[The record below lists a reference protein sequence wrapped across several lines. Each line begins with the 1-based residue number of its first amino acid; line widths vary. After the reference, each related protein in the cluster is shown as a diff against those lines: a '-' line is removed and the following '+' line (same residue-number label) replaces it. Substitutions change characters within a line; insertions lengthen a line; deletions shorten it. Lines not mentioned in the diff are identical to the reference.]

1 MSSGFQ
7 TTLLASAL
15 LAALTLVSPRG
26 SAARPAGDLPPAT
39 GELDALDRLAA
50 ALRSDL
56 HLEQQRLDTACK
68 FTEIRARLIR
78 VRDEAVGAA
87 ARLGSLWRSG
97 RLRAHGLARSEVL
110 VYDLAALIYEADRD
124 TALADT
130 LATLEEETRQGSA
143 EARALFRRMVEI
155 HPAAPACLSGA
166 LDEPERGDLA
176 AVRALQRALS
186 IDSVADSILVIRGIR

>member
-1 MSSGFQ
+1 MSNGFR
-7 TTLLASAL
+7 TTLLASTL
-15 LAALTLVSPRG
+15 LTALTLTSPPG
-26 SAARPAGDLPPAT
+26 SAARQAGDAPPAT

-56 HLEQQRLDTACK
+56 HLEQKRLDSACE
-68 FTEIRARLIR
+68 FTEIRAHLIR
-78 VRDEAVGAA
+78 VRDEAVAA
-87 ARLGSLWRSG
+87 AERLGSLWRSG
-97 RLRAHGLARSEVL
+97 RLRPRGLAMSEVL
-110 VYDLAALIYEADRD
+110 VYDFAALIYEARRD

-143 EARALFRRMVEI
+143 EARAQFLRMVEI

-166 LDEPERGDLA
+166 LDQPERGDLA

-186 IDSVADSILVIRGIR
+186 LDPVTDSLLVIRGIR

>member
-1 MSSGFQ
+1 MQ
-7 TTLLASAL
+7 HASEA
-15 LAALTLVSPRG
+15 
-26 SAARPAGDLPPAT
+26 D
-39 GELDALDRLAA
+39 LDAQVETICDTLARTRPTAVNLFWAIDRMKRLYVGLRGRPLD
-50 ALRSDL
+50 
-56 HLEQQRLDTACK
+56 
-68 FTEIRARLIR
+68 EIRARLIR

-110 VYDLAALIYEADRD
+110 VYDLAALIYEARRD

-166 LDEPERGDLA
+166 RDEPERGDLA

-186 IDSVADSILVIRGIR
+186 IDSVADSVLVIRGLR

>member
-1 MSSGFQ
+1 MSNGFR

-15 LAALTLVSPRG
+15 LTALTLASPPG
-26 SAARPAGDLPPAT
+26 SAARPAGAAPPAT

-56 HLEQQRLDTACK
+56 HLEQKRLDSACE

-78 VRDEAVGAA
+78 VRDEAVAA
-87 ARLGSLWRSG
+87 AERLGSLWRSG
-97 RLRAHGLARSEVL
+97 RLRPRGLAMSEVL
-110 VYDLAALIYEADRD
+110 VYDFAALIYEARRD

-143 EARALFRRMVEI
+143 EARALFLRMVEI

-186 IDSVADSILVIRGIR
+186 LDPVTDSLLVIRGLR